1 MARGCRGTFSCF
13 RIRDETLAPMAMR
26 VASFFPVQ
34 AICSFNG
41 HHFIEKDSAGRSVIA
56 SATTPSWPSP
66 APQARKAAADPFASA
81 VIRKRLD
88 SAAISYSGK

>member
-1 MARGCRGTFSCF
+1 MARGCRGTFPCF
-13 RIRDETLAPMAMR
+13 CIRDETLAPIAMR
-26 VASFFPVQ
+26 VASFFPFQ
-34 AICSFNG
+34 AICSLYR
-41 HHFIEKDSAGRSVIA
+41 HHFIEKDFAGRCVIA

-66 APQARKAAADPFASA
+66 DPFPSA